1 MATPAGAA
9 SLSGGRRERGTRL
22 ASQESAPRLQRFGVL
37 KEAKRL
43 PDFPGGGLSQ
53 VNDRVA
59 LLALTTVWESTRALA
74 TDDHGQVAAK
84 RALMRRAA
92 VRLMVDQPLEWPKG
106 STWLLDGANG
116 RFMHARYLPHWP
128 WAEARS
134 AASGT
139 WGGGTATS
147 PRKVNCIDK
156 YCSACTGA
164 RCSSVGVMRR
174 AWLVG
179 SPAVI
184 EENEALNGRCGA
196 DGRNEEDRAPER
208 R

>member
-1 MATPAGAA
+1 MMATPAGAA

-74 TDDHGQVAAK
+74 TDD
-84 RALMRRAA
+84 
-92 VRLMVDQPLEWPKG
+92 QPLEWPKG

-147 PRKVNCIDK
+147 PRKVNCMDK